1 MLKLNNWYIRLLVS
15 YFPILVLT
23 VSMIIFLSFIAV
35 NEISRSEMAKADR
48 ITTGY
53 VVDSVERSIHE
64 VEFNV
69 LGEVESN
76 KSYAAYLNGS
86 SESTTIKY
94 NVVHSLRSLIEDN
107 DLVESIYLYRKSD
120 NIVLTSSGETEL
132 SEFGDRD
139 FLSKAEESREYKGWS
154 ASREFKEYDG
164 LKPVKV
170 ISMYKETPLPFG
182 KDGILVININL
193 YNVGQMIGSMTNH
206 QVSFMRITD
215 AAKQPVYPGDDG
227 SASGGNVLTT
237 ITSQPLG
244 WIFESGLQ
252 AGHLMS
258 WVSVVSYVWVIIAV
272 LTFGAAIVYI
282 IWVTRRNYKPIR
294 LMMNRIQALH
304 LRGSDGTAVKLD
316 DLTMIDRALE
326 NLIVQSRDHEK
337 EQRESVVLQRRQ
349 LFNELIS
356 GQRSDQL
363 MERLRRLKLLP
374 DKGRFA
380 VMVVK
385 LNKYEEFQ
393 ADNTLHEQNVLKF
406 ALGNV
411 MQELANN
418 EGLQGWGEW
427 SASDRITFVFA
438 SAEGAAVTEMLNQL
452 RRTAIVAREWVEG
465 HLRFNLSL
473 GIGSIVEDWNGIGG
487 SYRKALNGMEYQ
499 FAIGRDAVT
508 FSGDIPQDQ
517 PRGMF
522 NYTQQCTNCVQEF
535 RLTNEGWRDT
545 FEQLFKHFETDV
557 MKDEDILSLIQLFL
571 QMLSRELKELSDTL
585 NECLDEARIAEV
597 LAGLRG
603 AATLGEMKEQLSD
616 YLVQVYDTYVAMSQT
631 KGYKTMITEIRA
643 YIQENFADP
652 DLSLKHLSD
661 KFEISGKYAS
671 HLFKLEY
678 DMKFVD
684 FLVQLRMQQAERLL
698 AETDETVQN
707 IALQVGY
714 ANSITFGR
722 VFKRLT
728 GVTPGEFR
736 KLKMR
741 PSAALIGAQGN
752 RDESIADDEAND

>member
-1 MLKLNNWYIRLLVS
+1 MLKLNNWYLRLLVS

-35 NEISRSEMAKADR
+35 NEISRSETAKADK

-53 VVDSVERSIHE
+53 VVNSVERSIRE

-69 LGEVESN
+69 LKEAEAN
-76 KSYAAYLNGS
+76 KSYAAYLNGAT
-86 SESTTIKY
+86 ESTTIKY
-94 NVVHSLRSLIEDN
+94 NVVHSLRSMIEDN
-107 DLVESIYLYRKSD
+107 DLVESIYLYRQSD
-120 NIVLTSSGETEL
+120 NSVLTSSGQTDL
-132 SEFGDRD
+132 ADFGDRE
-139 FLSKAEESREYKGWS
+139 FIQKANNNRGYQGWS
-154 ASREFKEYDG
+154 ASREFREYDG
-164 LKPVKV
+164 LKPVQV
-170 ISMYKETPLPFG
+170 ISMYKQTPLPFG

-193 YNVGQMIGSMTNH
+193 YNVEQLIGSMTNH
-206 QVSFMRITD
+206 QVSFMRIAD
-215 AAKQPVYPGDDG
+215 AAKQPIYPGDG
-227 SASGGNVLTT
+227 SAPSGKVLTT
-237 ITSQPLG
+237 ITSGTLG
-244 WIFESGLQ
+244 WTFESGLK
-252 AGHLMS
+252 AGHLRS

-272 LTFGAAIVYI
+272 LTFVVAIIYI

-294 LMMNRIQALH
+294 LMMNRIQALQ
-304 LRGSDGTAVKLD
+304 LRGSDGSAVKMD
-316 DLTMIDRALE
+316 DLSMIDRALE
-326 NLIVQSRDHEK
+326 NLIVQSLDHEK
-337 EQRESVVLQRRQ
+337 EQQESIVLGRRQ

-356 GQRSDQL
+356 GQRGDKM
-363 MERLRRLKLLP
+363 MERLRRLNLLP
-374 DKGRFA
+374 AAGQYA
-380 VMVVK
+380 VMVVR
-385 LNKYEEFQ
+385 LNRYDDFQ

-438 SAEGAAVTEMLNQL
+438 TGDTGSQVQEQL
-452 RRTAIVAREWVEG
+452 RKTAMVAREWVGE
-465 HLRFNLSL
+465 HLRFNLSI
-473 GIGSIVEDWNGIGG
+473 GIGSIVNDWGEVGR
-487 SYRKALNGMEYQ
+487 SYRDALSGMEYQ
-499 FAIGRDAVT
+499 FSIGRHAIT
-508 FSGDIPQDQ
+508 FSGDITQDQ

-522 NYTQQCTNCVQEF
+522 NYMQHCTNCVQEF
-535 RLTNEGWRDT
+535 RLTNESWRDT

-557 MKDEDILSLIQLFL
+557 MKDEDILSFIELFL

-585 NECLDEARIAEV
+585 NECLDGARISELLV
-597 LAGLRG
+597 SLRG
-603 AATLGEMKEQLSD
+603 TSTLPEMKELLLD
-616 YLVQVYDTYVAMSQT
+616 YLVQVYDTYVAMSQA
-631 KGYKTMITEIRA
+631 KGYKTMITEIRD

-661 KFEISGKYAS
+661 RFEISGKYAS

-698 AETDETVQN
+698 AETEETVQN

-741 PSAALIGAQGN
+741 PSTLALGVQGN
-752 RDESIADDEAND
+752 RGEATTE

>member
-1 MLKLNNWYIRLLVS
+1 MLKLNNWYLRLLVS

-35 NEISRSEMAKADR
+35 NEISRSETAKADK

-53 VVDSVERSIHE
+53 VVNSVERAVRE

-69 LGEVESN
+69 LKEAESN
-76 KSYAAYLNGS
+76 KSYAAYLNGA

-94 NVVHSLRSLIEDN
+94 NVVHSLRSMIENN
-107 DLVESIYLYRKSD
+107 DLVESIYLYRQSD
-120 NIVLTSSGETEL
+120 NTVLTSSGITDL
-132 SEFGDRD
+132 AEFGDRA
-139 FLSKAEESREYKGWS
+139 FIQKANENRDYQGWS
-154 ASREFKEYDG
+154 GSRKFQEYDG
-164 LKPVKV
+164 LKPVQV
-170 ISMYKETPLPFG
+170 ISMYKQTPLPFG

-193 YNVGQMIGSMTNH
+193 YNVEQLIGSMTNH

-215 AAKQPVYPGDDG
+215 AAMQPIYPGDG
-227 SASGGNVLTT
+227 SAPDGKVLTT
-237 ITSQPLG
+237 LRSGALG
-244 WIFESGLQ
+244 WTFESGIQ
-252 AGHLMS
+252 AGHLLS

-272 LTFGAAIVYI
+272 LTFVVAIVYI

-294 LMMNRIQALH
+294 LMMNRIQALQ
-304 LRGSDGTAVKLD
+304 LRGSDGTTVKMD

-326 NLIVQSRDHEK
+326 NLIVQSEDHEK

-349 LFNELIS
+349 LFNELIN
-356 GQRSDQL
+356 GQRSDQM
-363 MERLRRLKLLP
+363 MERLRRLNLLP
-374 DKGRFA
+374 DTGRFA
-380 VMVVK
+380 VMVVR
-385 LNKYEEFQ
+385 LNRYEDFQ

-438 SAEGAAVTEMLNQL
+438 SGHTGTQVQDQL
-452 RRTAIVAREWVEG
+452 RQTAIVAKEWVRE
-465 HLRFNLSL
+465 HLRFNLSI
-473 GIGSIVEDWNGIGG
+473 GIGSIVKDWNGVGD
-487 SYRKALNGMEYQ
+487 SYRDALSGMEYQ
-499 FAIGRDAVT
+499 FAIGRNAVT

-517 PRGMF
+517 PRGMY
-522 NYTQQCTNCVQEF
+522 NYMQQCTACVQEF
-535 RLTNEGWRDT
+535 RLTNESWRDT

-585 NECLDEARIAEV
+585 NECLDGARISELLV
-597 LAGLRG
+597 SLRG
-603 AATLGEMKEQLSD
+603 ASTLPEMKELLSD
-616 YLVQVYDTYVAMSQT
+616 YLIHVYDTYIAMSQA

-661 KFEISGKYAS
+661 RFEISGKYAS

-698 AETDETVQN
+698 AETEETVQN

-741 PSAALIGAQGN
+741 PSTIALGVQDN
-752 RDESIADDEAND
+752 RDEATAE

>member
-1 MLKLNNWYIRLLVS
+1 MLKLNNWYLRLLVS

-35 NEISRSEMAKADR
+35 NEISRSETAKADK

-53 VVDSVERSIHE
+53 VVDSVERAVRE

-69 LGEVESN
+69 LKEAGSN
-76 KSYAAYLNGS
+76 KNYAAYLNDTS
-86 SESTTIKY
+86 VSTTIKY
-94 NVVHSLRSLIEDN
+94 NVVHSLRSMIDN
-107 DLVESIYLYRKSD
+107 NDMVESIYLYRQAD
-120 NIVLTSSGETEL
+120 NTVLTSSGQTDL
-132 SEFGDRD
+132 AEFGDREFIQQAD
-139 FLSKAEESREYKGWS
+139 EHRDYQGWS
-154 ASREFKEYDG
+154 ASREFREYDG
-164 LKPVKV
+164 LEPVRV
-170 ISMYKETPLPFG
+170 ISMYKQTPLPFG
-182 KDGILVININL
+182 KDGILVINIKL
-193 YNVGQMIGSMTNH
+193 YNVEQMIGSMTNH

-215 AAKQPVYPGDDG
+215 EANQPIYPGDG
-227 SASGGNVLTT
+227 LAVPNGNVLTT
-237 ITSQPLG
+237 LTSGVLG
-244 WIFESGLQ
+244 WTFESGIQ
-252 AGHLMS
+252 AGHLLS

-272 LTFGAAIVYI
+272 LTFVVAIVYI
-282 IWVTRRNYKPIR
+282 VWVTRRNYKPIR
-294 LMMNRIQALH
+294 LMMNRIQALQ
-304 LRGSDGTAVKLD
+304 LRGSDGAAVKLD

-326 NLIVQSRDHEK
+326 NLIVQSLDHEK
-337 EQRESVVLQRRQ
+337 EQRESIVLRRRQ

-356 GQRSDQL
+356 GQRDDK
-363 MERLRRLKLLP
+363 MMGRLRRLNLLP
-374 DKGRFA
+374 EAGRYA
-380 VMVVK
+380 VMVVR
-385 LNKYEEFQ
+385 LNKYADFQ

-427 SASDRITFVFA
+427 SASDRITFVLA
-438 SAEGAAVTEMLNQL
+438 TADAEAQVQDQL
-452 RRTAIVAREWVEG
+452 RQTATVAREWIGE
-465 HLRFNLSL
+465 HLRFDLSI
-473 GIGSIVEDWNGIGG
+473 GIGSIVDDWGGIGR
-487 SYRKALNGMEYQ
+487 SYRDALNGMEYQ
-499 FAIGRDAVT
+499 FAIGRNAIT
-508 FSGDIPQDQ
+508 FSGDILQDQ

-522 NYTQQCTNCVQEF
+522 NYMQECTHCVQEF
-535 RLTNEGWRDT
+535 RLTSDSWRDT

-557 MKDEDILSLIQLFL
+557 MKDEDILSLIELFL

-585 NECLDEARIAEV
+585 NECFDAARVSEL
-597 LAGLRG
+597 LAGLR
-603 AATLGEMKEQLSD
+603 ATSTLPEMKELLSD
-616 YLVQVYDTYVAMSQT
+616 YLIQVYDTYVAMSQA

-661 KFEISGKYAS
+661 RFEISGKYAS

-698 AETDETVQN
+698 AETEETVQN

-722 VFKRLT
+722 VFKRMT

-741 PSAALIGAQGN
+741 PSAPIVGRQAG
-752 RDESIADDEAND
+752 RDESVTDI

>member
-1 MLKLNNWYIRLLVS
+1 MLKLNNWYLRLLVS

-35 NEISRSEMAKADR
+35 NEISRSETAKADK

-53 VVDSVERSIHE
+53 VVNSVERSIRE

-69 LGEVESN
+69 LKEAEAN
-76 KSYAAYLNGS
+76 KSYAAYLNGT

-94 NVVHSLRSLIEDN
+94 NVVHSLRSMIEDN
-107 DLVESIYLYRKSD
+107 DLVESIYLYRQSD
-120 NIVLTSSGETEL
+120 NSVLTSSGQTDL
-132 SEFGDRD
+132 SEFGDREFIQEANHNRD
-139 FLSKAEESREYKGWS
+139 YQGWS
-154 ASREFKEYDG
+154 ASREFREYDG
-164 LKPVKV
+164 LKPVRV
-170 ISMYKETPLPFG
+170 ISMYKQTPLPFG
-182 KDGILVININL
+182 KDGILVVNINL
-193 YNVGQMIGSMTNH
+193 YNVEQLIGSMTNH
-206 QVSFMRITD
+206 QVSFMRIID
-215 AAKQPVYPGDDG
+215 AAKQPIYPGDG
-227 SASGGNVLTT
+227 TAPSGKVLTT
-237 ITSQPLG
+237 LTSGSLG
-244 WIFESGLQ
+244 WTFESGLQ
-252 AGHLMS
+252 AGHLRS

-272 LTFGAAIVYI
+272 LTFVVAIVYI

-294 LMMNRIQALH
+294 LMMNRIQALQ
-304 LRGSDGTAVKLD
+304 LRGSDGSVVKMD

-326 NLIVQSRDHEK
+326 NLIVQSLDHEK
-337 EQRESVVLQRRQ
+337 EQQESIVLGRRQ

-356 GQRSDQL
+356 GQRGDKM
-363 MERLRRLKLLP
+363 MERLRRLNLLP
-374 DKGRFA
+374 NVGQYA
-380 VMVVK
+380 VMVVR
-385 LNKYEEFQ
+385 LNRYDDFQ

-411 MQELANN
+411 MQELANS

-438 SAEGAAVTEMLNQL
+438 TDDTGPQVQDQL
-452 RRTAIVAREWVEG
+452 RKTALVAREWVGE
-465 HLRFNLSL
+465 HLRFNLSI
-473 GIGSIVEDWNGIGG
+473 GIGSIVNDWGGIGR
-487 SYRKALNGMEYQ
+487 SYRDALNGMEYQ
-499 FAIGRDAVT
+499 FAIGHHAIT
-508 FSGDIPQDQ
+508 YSGDIPQDQ

-522 NYTQQCTNCVQEF
+522 NYMQQCTNCVQEF
-535 RLTNEGWRDT
+535 RLTNESWRDT

-557 MKDEDILSLIQLFL
+557 MKDEDILSFIQLFL
-571 QMLSRELKELSDTL
+571 QMLSRELKELSDSL
-585 NECLDEARIAEV
+585 NECLDGTRISELLV
-597 LAGLRG
+597 NLRG
-603 AATLGEMKEQLSD
+603 TSALPEMKELLSD
-616 YLVQVYDTYVAMSQT
+616 YLVQVYDTYVAMSQA

-661 KFEISGKYAS
+661 RFEISGKYAS

-698 AETDETVQN
+698 VETEETVQN

-741 PSAALIGAQGN
+741 PSTLTLGAQGN
-752 RDESIADDEAND
+752 RDEATTE

>member
-1 MLKLNNWYIRLLVS
+1 MLKLNNWYLRLLVS

-35 NEISRSEMAKADR
+35 NEISRSETAKADK

-53 VVDSVERSIHE
+53 VVNSVERAVRE

-69 LGEVESN
+69 LKEAESN
-76 KSYAAYLNGS
+76 KSYAAYLNGT

-94 NVVHSLRSLIEDN
+94 NVVHSLRGMIDNN
-107 DLVESIYLYRKSD
+107 DLVESIYLYRQSD
-120 NIVLTSSGETEL
+120 DTVLTSSGETEL

-139 FLSKAEESREYKGWS
+139 FIKKAIANREYQGWS
-154 ASREFKEYDG
+154 ASREFREYDG
-164 LKPVKV
+164 LKPVQV
-170 ISMYKETPLPFG
+170 ISMYKQTPLPFG

-193 YNVGQMIGSMTNH
+193 YGVEQLIGSMTNH

-215 AAKQPVYPGDDG
+215 SAAQPIYPGDG
-227 SASGGNVLTT
+227 LVPKGKVLTT
-237 ITSQPLG
+237 LTSGSLA
-244 WIFESGLQ
+244 WTFESGIQ
-252 AGHLMS
+252 AGHLLS

-272 LTFGAAIVYI
+272 LTFVVAIVYI

-316 DLTMIDRALE
+316 DMTMIDRALE
-326 NLIVQSRDHEK
+326 NLIVQSQDHEK
-337 EQRESVVLQRRQ
+337 EQRESIVLRRRQ

-356 GQRSDQL
+356 GQRSEQML
-363 MERLRRLKLLP
+363 ERLRSLNLLP
-374 DKGRFA
+374 SSGRFA
-380 VMVVK
+380 AMVVK
-385 LNKYEEFQ
+385 LNNYEEFQ

-427 SASDRITFVFA
+427 LASDRITFVFA
-438 SAEGAAVTEMLNQL
+438 SGDTGTQMLDQL
-452 RRTAIVAREWVEG
+452 RRTAEVAREWVEG
-465 HLRFNLSL
+465 HLRFNLSI
-473 GIGSIVEDWNGIGG
+473 GIGSIGNEWTGIGR
-487 SYRKALNGMEYQ
+487 SYRDALTGMEYQ
-499 FAIGRDAVT
+499 FAIGRNAVT
-508 FSGDIPQDQ
+508 FSGDIPQIQ
-517 PRGMF
+517 PNGMF

-535 RLTNEGWRDT
+535 RLTNESWRDT
-545 FEQLFKHFETDV
+545 FEQLFKHFETDA

-585 NECLDEARIAEV
+585 NECLDGAKISELLIS
-597 LAGLRG
+597 LRG
-603 AATLGEMKEQLSD
+603 ASTLPEMKELLSD
-616 YLVQVYDTYVAMSQT
+616 YLIQVYETYVAMSQT

-661 KFEISGKYAS
+661 RFEISGKYAS

-698 AETDETVQN
+698 AETEDTVQN

-741 PSAALIGAQGN
+741 PSNLILGMQGN
-752 RDESIADDEAND
+752 REAATTES